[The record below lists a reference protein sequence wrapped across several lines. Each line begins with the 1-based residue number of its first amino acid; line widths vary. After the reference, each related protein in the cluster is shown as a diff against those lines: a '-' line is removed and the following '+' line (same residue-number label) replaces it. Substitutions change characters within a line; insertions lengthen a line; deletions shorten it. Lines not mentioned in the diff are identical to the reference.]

1 MVLGRPRASAGAA
14 SGPSRERL
22 KTGLTGAALL
32 AALALARGLAT
43 ASPAAVHV
51 AGRELPVICP
61 SRLLFGVN
69 CPGCG
74 MTRSVLLTLGGDLRG
89 ALAVNPAGPVLVAA
103 LILLAA
109 QLLFAARLDEGETPA
124 RRRLL
129 SWATLY
135 GAVVVSVMLIQWAGG
150 LGHA

>member
-1 MVLGRPRASAGAA
+1 MLGL
-14 SGPSRERL
+14 SRERL
-22 KTGLTGAALL
+22 QTGLTGVALL
-32 AALALARGLAT
+32 ASLALARGLAT

-51 AGRELPVICP
+51 AGREMPVICP
-61 SRLLFGVN
+61 SRLLFGVS

-74 MTRSVLLTLGGDLRG
+74 MTRSVLLTVGGDLRG
-89 ALAVNPAGPVLVAA
+89 ALSVNPAGPVLVAA

-109 QLLFAARLDEGETPA
+109 QLLFAARAAEGAPAA

-129 SWATLY
+129 SWAFVY
-135 GAVVVSVMLIQWAGG
+135 GTVVTSVMLIQWAGG

>member
-1 MVLGRPRASAGAA
+1 VLGL
-14 SGPSRERL
+14 SRESF

-32 AALALARGLAT
+32 ASLALARGLAT

-51 AGRELPVICP
+51 AGRGLPVICP

-74 MTRSVLLTLGGDLRG
+74 MTRSTLLTLGGDLRG
-89 ALAVNPAGPVLVAA
+89 ALTVNPAGPVLVAA

-109 QLLFAARLDEGETPA
+109 QLLFAAPATEGGA
-124 RRRLL
+124 SAKRRLL
-129 SWATLY
+129 PWASLY
-135 GAVVVSVMLIQWAGG
+135 GAVVAAVMLIRWAGG

>member
-1 MVLGRPRASAGAA
+1 
-14 SGPSRERL
+14 L
-22 KTGLTGAALL
+22 KTGLGGVALL
-32 AALALARGLAT
+32 ASLALARGLAEAT
-43 ASPAAVHV
+43 ASAVHV

-109 QLLFAARLDEGETPA
+109 QLLLAARVPEGGTPA
-124 RRRLL
+124 GRRLL
-129 SWATLY
+129 SWASLY
-135 GAVVVSVMLIQWAGG
+135 GAVVASVMLIQWAGG

>member
-1 MVLGRPRASAGAA
+1 LGL
-14 SGPSRERL
+14 SRERL
-22 KTGLTGAALL
+22 QTGLSGVALL
-32 AALALARGLAT
+32 ASLAVARGLAQAT
-43 ASPAAVHV
+43 PAAVHV
-51 AGRELPVICP
+51 AGHELPVICP

-74 MTRSVLLTLGGDLRG
+74 MTRSVLLTLGGDLWG
-89 ALAVNPAGPVLVAA
+89 ALSVNPAGPFLVVA

-109 QLLFAARLDEGETPA
+109 QLLFAAHVPGESPSVP
-124 RRRLL
+124 RRLL
-129 SWATLY
+129 PWASLY

>member
-1 MVLGRPRASAGAA
+1 MLRL
-14 SGPSRERL
+14 SRERL
-22 KTGLTGAALL
+22 QTGLGGVALL
-32 AALALARGLAT
+32 ASLALARGLTEAT
-43 ASPAAVHV
+43 PAAVHV
-51 AGRELPVICP
+51 AGRGLPIICP

-74 MTRSVLLTLGGDLRG
+74 MTRSVLLTLGGDLPG
-89 ALAVNPAGPVLVAA
+89 ALSVNPAGPVLVAA

-109 QLLFAARLDEGETPA
+109 QLLFAACVNEGDTAA

-129 SWATLY
+129 SWASLY
-135 GAVVVSVMLIQWAGG
+135 GAVVASVMLIQWAGG

>member
-1 MVLGRPRASAGAA
+1 MAAGGETV
-14 SGPSRERL
+14 SGLSRERL

-32 AALALARGLAT
+32 ASLAVARGLAT

-61 SRLLFGVN
+61 SRLLFGVS

-74 MTRSVLLTLGGDLRG
+74 MTRGVLLTLGGDLRG
-89 ALAVNPAGPVLVAA
+89 ALSVNPAGPVLVAA

-109 QLLFAARLDEGETPA
+109 QLLLAARFDGGGREGVHSVP
-124 RRRLL
+124 RRLL
-129 SWATLY
+129 PWASAY
-135 GAVVVSVMLIQWAGG
+135 GAVVASVMLIQWAGG

>member
-1 MVLGRPRASAGAA
+1 M
-14 SGPSRERL
+14 
-22 KTGLTGAALL
+22 KTGLSGAALL
-32 AALALARGLAT
+32 AALASARGLAS
-43 ASPAAVHV
+43 ASPSAVSV
-51 AGRELPVICP
+51 AGRELPVLCP

-89 ALAVNPAGPVLVAA
+89 ALSVNPAGPFLVAA
-103 LILLAA
+103 LILLAL
-109 QLLFAARLDEGETPA
+109 QLLFAARSDEEGA
-124 RRRLL
+124 SVKRRLL
-129 SWATLY
+129 PWATAY

>member
-1 MVLGRPRASAGAA
+1 LGL
-14 SGPSRERL
+14 SRERL

-32 AALALARGLAT
+32 ASLALARGLAS

-51 AGRELPVICP
+51 AGHELPVVCP

-89 ALAVNPAGPVLVAA
+89 ALGVNPAGPFLVAA
-103 LILLAA
+103 LILLAL
-109 QLLFAARLDEGETPA
+109 QLLLAARVPEASASA

-129 SWATLY
+129 PWASVY
-135 GAVVVSVMLIQWAGG
+135 GVVVASVMLIQWAGG

>member
-1 MVLGRPRASAGAA
+1 MLGL
-14 SGPSRERL
+14 SRERL
-22 KTGLTGAALL
+22 QTGLTGVALL
-32 AALALARGLAT
+32 GALALARGLAT

-51 AGRELPVICP
+51 AGRKLPVICP

-89 ALAVNPAGPVLVAA
+89 AFTVNPAGPVLVAA

-109 QLLFAARLDEGETPA
+109 QLLFAAYASEGNTSV

-129 SWATLY
+129 SWASAY
-135 GAVVVSVMLIQWAGG
+135 GVVVVAVMLIQWAGG
-150 LGHA
+150 FGHA

>member
-1 MVLGRPRASAGAA
+1 MLGL
-14 SGPSRERL
+14 SRERL
-22 KTGLTGAALL
+22 KTGLTGVALL
-32 AALALARGLAT
+32 ASLALARGLAT

-51 AGRELPVICP
+51 AGHELPVICP
-61 SRLLFGVN
+61 SRLLFGVT

-89 ALAVNPAGPVLVAA
+89 ALALNPAGPVLVAA
-103 LILLAA
+103 LVLLAA
-109 QLLFAARLDEGETPA
+109 QLLFAARPDEGDAPA

-135 GAVVVSVMLIQWAGG
+135 GTVVVSVMLIQWAGG

>member
-1 MVLGRPRASAGAA
+1 MGL
-14 SGPSRERL
+14 SRESL
-22 KTGLTGAALL
+22 KTGLSGAALL
-32 AALALARGLAT
+32 AALALARGLAS
-43 ASPAAVHV
+43 ASPSSVSV
-51 AGRELPVICP
+51 AGHRLPVLCP

-89 ALAVNPAGPVLVAA
+89 ALWVNPAGPFFVAA
-103 LILLAA
+103 LILLAL
-109 QLLFAARLDEGETPA
+109 QLILFAARTHAPGADA

-129 SWATLY
+129 PWAAAY
-135 GAVVVSVMLIQWAGG
+135 GVVVASVMLIQWAGG

>member
-1 MVLGRPRASAGAA
+1 LGL
-14 SGPSRERL
+14 SRERL

-32 AALALARGLAT
+32 ASLALARGLAS

-51 AGRELPVICP
+51 AGHELPVVCP

-89 ALAVNPAGPVLVAA
+89 ALGVNPAGPFLVAA
-103 LILLAA
+103 LILLAL
-109 QLLFAARLDEGETPA
+109 QLLLAARVPEASASA
-124 RRRLL
+124 RRRFLP
-129 SWATLY
+129 WASVY
-135 GAVVVSVMLIQWAGG
+135 GVVVASVMLIQWAGG

>member
-1 MVLGRPRASAGAA
+1 MLRL
-14 SGPSRERL
+14 SRERL
-22 KTGLTGAALL
+22 KTGLTGVALL
-32 AALALARGLAT
+32 ASLAVARGLAT
-43 ASPAAVHV
+43 ATPAAVQV

-61 SRLLFGVN
+61 SRLLFGVT

-89 ALAVNPAGPVLVAA
+89 ALNVNPAGPVLVAA

-109 QLLFAARLDEGETPA
+109 QLLFAARVNGADHQSQ
-124 RRRLL
+124 RRLL
-129 SWATLY
+129 SWASVY

>member
-1 MVLGRPRASAGAA
+1 MLEL
-14 SGPSRERL
+14 SRERL

-32 AALALARGLAT
+32 ASLALARGLAT
-43 ASPAAVHV
+43 ASTTAVHV

-89 ALAVNPAGPVLVAA
+89 ALALNPAGPVLVAA

-109 QLLFAARLDEGETPA
+109 QLLFAAHLDEEGTPA

-135 GAVVVSVMLIQWAGG
+135 GAVVVSVMLIQWVGG

>member
-1 MVLGRPRASAGAA
+1 M
-14 SGPSRERL
+14 
-22 KTGLTGAALL
+22 TGLTGAALL
-32 AALALARGLAT
+32 ASLALARVLAT
-43 ASPAAVHV
+43 ASPTAVYV

-109 QLLFAARLDEGETPA
+109 QLLLAARLDEGGTPA

-135 GAVVVSVMLIQWAGG
+135 GAVVVSVMLIQWVGG
-150 LGHA
+150 LRHA

>member
-1 MVLGRPRASAGAA
+1 MLGL
-14 SGPSRERL
+14 SRERL
-22 KTGLTGAALL
+22 QTGLTGVALL

-89 ALAVNPAGPVLVAA
+89 ALFVNPAGPVLVAA

-109 QLLFAARLDEGETPA
+109 QLLFAARAAEGAPA
-124 RRRLL
+124 AWRRLQ
-129 SWATLY
+129 SWAFVY
-135 GAVVVSVMLIQWAGG
+135 GVVVVSVMLIQWAGG